1 MCGQITIII
10 FITLF
15 CISNIHTEIFSSVS
29 DFETLLKSE
38 LDTVA
43 KLEKFVESEY
53 QKIDKFAK

>member
-53 QKIDKFAK
+53 QKTDKFAK